1 MCHVLS
7 NATVSRN
14 FLFRCCFSRPFHS
27 KTRGRRLASWRA
39 YAGVFDGAFRPSVS
53 TMWRSAL
60 HNAAHKP
67 VGGDAYVEA
76 RVGQGE
82 FSDVPTPSTS
92 RVTRDTR
99 RDARDAL
106 ELFVSVYNLPDALA
120 KRNPRLFVALLV
132 EAPPDIKPPTHRSAR
147 RLASTKKLEA
157 EMKNTNLG
165 GTGNRM
171 TMTDSTTQRHTDWV
185 VAGVTE
191 PLSITQNTK
200 ITRFCVP
207 VRLDGL
213 AGKLDHAH
221 YLNLNKKAK
230 RTVLAL
236 FRIPD
241 DDDADDVFV
250 AADFNLP
257 METRGAISTKRLGQ
271 MQYLGE
277 TSIDLCGVLQN
288 ISNRAGV
295 DGKKSD
301 RAVRAHYG
309 LVKNPIRNVDAGFDS
324 PLKGNTDENIGAIPN
339 NDRKHTTLTT
349 RNNPIGIEILAAVPL
364 VHPVLPPR
372 ETGRVVCDFLVTFDL
387 PSLDF
392 FKTIDDTGQN
402 KCAYVQYVFIRLL
415 RWVGDGYQPV
425 YSSLVTGAEDG
436 SVEPYCQSVRGDSSD
451 ELNTKNNKKPRRFV
465 ARVPTM
471 HVPVSCLRGGGGSSF
486 EPGCMLNTRINPK
499 AGANPK
505 SPEPVKPKASLE
517 SFAYPLP
524 ADDAPWRIE
533 IVARLSNNTDALLG
547 SIDTTP
553 GELQYAG
560 LKAQS
565 GDGPVSLKCDETVP
579 NDHDFQIGSQAV
591 VANSQGTENKTV
603 LLLERWTVRAGSRAR
618 AGVWPGSSMVKQ
630 SGINPYKVVGRSPKR
645 PSVSKA
651 HRGAFDSSEDD
662 DDSSEAESIDT
673 LEDDSKTQTPQK
685 KKKTPPK
692 KLPRPPTPSD
702 SETDY
707 SYSSDD
713 ETKDMLYIASPS
725 KKLVTNSPYEK
736 NSEGF
741 SSKENTPKKIQGEI
755 KNNEKETVMTPTR
768 LLLERRAGRVRTDTV
783 EKFTTGYAYEM
794 GELGTV
800 SMNVRSQPNY
810 ENRTLGV
817 RYGDVPNDV
826 RAKVNSKEKKEPPPV
841 ADAKFH
847 PDPELV
853 KQADDAVRE
862 VVSHR
867 LQGEHRSELID
878 SALRIRREL
887 LKKLTGELRYLEQR
901 QRRESRVGIGV
912 AGVKRK

>member
-1 MCHVLS
+1 
-7 NATVSRN
+7 
-14 FLFRCCFSRPFHS
+14 
-27 KTRGRRLASWRA
+27 
-39 YAGVFDGAFRPSVS
+39 
-53 TMWRSAL
+53 
-60 HNAAHKP
+60 
-67 VGGDAYVEA
+67 
-76 RVGQGE
+76 
-82 FSDVPTPSTS
+82 
-92 RVTRDTR
+92 
-99 RDARDAL
+99 
-106 ELFVSVYNLPDALA
+106 
-120 KRNPRLFVALLV
+120 
-132 EAPPDIKPPTHRSAR
+132 
-147 RLASTKKLEA
+147 
-157 EMKNTNLG
+157 
-165 GTGNRM
+165 
-171 TMTDSTTQRHTDWV
+171 
-185 VAGVTE
+185 
-191 PLSITQNTK
+191 
-200 ITRFCVP
+200 
-207 VRLDGL
+207 
-213 AGKLDHAH
+213 
-221 YLNLNKKAK
+221 
-230 RTVLAL
+230 
-236 FRIPD
+236 
-241 DDDADDVFV
+241 
-250 AADFNLP
+250 
-257 METRGAISTKRLGQ
+257 
-271 MQYLGE
+271 
-277 TSIDLCGVLQN
+277 
-288 ISNRAGV
+288 
-295 DGKKSD
+295 
-301 RAVRAHYG
+301 
-309 LVKNPIRNVDAGFDS
+309 
-324 PLKGNTDENIGAIPN
+324 
-339 NDRKHTTLTT
+339 
-349 RNNPIGIEILAAVPL
+349 
-364 VHPVLPPR
+364 
-372 ETGRVVCDFLVTFDL
+372 
-387 PSLDF
+387 
-392 FKTIDDTGQN
+392 
-402 KCAYVQYVFIRLL
+402 
-415 RWVGDGYQPV
+415 
-425 YSSLVTGAEDG
+425 
-436 SVEPYCQSVRGDSSD
+436 
-451 ELNTKNNKKPRRFV
+451 
-465 ARVPTM
+465 
-471 HVPVSCLRGGGGSSF
+471 
-486 EPGCMLNTRINPK
+486 
-499 AGANPK
+499 
-505 SPEPVKPKASLE
+505 
-517 SFAYPLP
+517 
-524 ADDAPWRIE
+524 
-533 IVARLSNNTDALLG
+533 
-547 SIDTTP
+547 
-553 GELQYAG
+553 
-560 LKAQS
+560 
-565 GDGPVSLKCDETVP
+565 
-579 NDHDFQIGSQAV
+579 
-591 VANSQGTENKTV
+591 
-603 LLLERWTVRAGSRAR
+603 
-618 AGVWPGSSMVKQ
+618 MVKQ
-630 SGINPYKVVGRSPKR
+630 SGINPSKVVGRSPKR